1 MSGSAMT
8 VSVSADALRELIA
21 IVGDGRYVQV
31 KVDDRYVHGSD
42 ASIEWAE
49 PQVVVYPGSP
59 EEVRAV
65 VAWAA
70 RHGLPVTP
78 RGAGTGLSGG
88 AVPSGGV
95 LLVLTRLD
103 QILEIDPRA
112 RVARVEPGAV
122 NLELSEAAEPF
133 GLFYAPD
140 PSSQP
145 ACTIGGNL
153 AENSGG
159 PRCLAYGVTSNHV
172 CRIRVVLAD
181 ASEVELSA
189 APDPLGY
196 DLVGLFVGSEGTLG
210 VAVEAE
216 VRLLRKPE
224 AVRTLS
230 VTFPEIALAAEAV
243 NRVLLVGVRPVALEM
258 MDRSTLDAV
267 GQAFRQ
273 TVPREVKALLIAEVA
288 GLQEEADWA
297 AGLCRSI
304 FAESGALAVE
314 LAATPQERDRLWQM
328 RKRARGAL
336 GRLAPNYYV
345 HDITVPRHA
354 LPAVLARIEAIGR
367 ERGLKMATYLHA
379 GDGNLHP
386 NILFDAREP
395 GILQRVLAAGEEIL
409 ALAVDVGGT
418 LSGEHGIGLE
428 KRDYLGLIFDEAD
441 LEAMRRVRR
450 AFDPAGRFN
459 PDKALPRPGICREVR
474 PGVKGRV
481 PEGKPAAQVGLDG

>member
-1 MSGSAMT
+1 MTT
-8 VSVSADALRELIA
+8 VSAEALRGLVDT
-21 IVGDGRYVQV
+21 VGDSRYVQL
-31 KVDDRYVHGSD
+31 KADDRYVHGSD

-59 EEVRAV
+59 QEVRAV

-103 QILEIDPRA
+103 RILEIDPAA
-112 RVARVEPGAV
+112 RVARVEPGVV
-122 NLELSEAAEPF
+122 NLELSEAAEPY

-159 PRCLAYGVTSNHV
+159 PRCLAYGVTSNHTRRV
-172 CRIRVVLAD
+172 RVVLAD
-181 ASEVELSA
+181 GSEVELSA

-196 DLVGLFVGSEGTLG
+196 DLAGLFVGSEGTLG

-216 VRLLRKPE
+216 VRLLPRPE

-230 VTFPEIALAAEAV
+230 AAFPDITLAAEAV
-243 NRVLLVGVRPVALEM
+243 NRALLAGVRPVALEM
-258 MDRSTLDAV
+258 MDRATLDAV

-273 TVPREVKALLIAEVA
+273 AIPPEVKALLIAEVA
-288 GLQEEADWA
+288 GLEEEADWA
-297 AGLCRSI
+297 AQVCRAI
-304 FAESGALAVE
+304 FAESGAIRVD
-314 LAATPQERDRLWQM
+314 LAATPQERDRLWLM

-345 HDITVPRHA
+345 HDITVPRHT

-367 ERGLKMATYLHA
+367 EYGLKMATYLHA

-395 GILQRVLAAGEEIL
+395 GVFEKVLAAGEEIL
-409 ALAVDVGGT
+409 RLAVEAGGT

-441 LEAMRRVRR
+441 LEAMRKVKR

-481 PEGKPAAQVGLDG
+481 PEGEPAAQVRLEG

>member
-1 MSGSAMT
+1 MTTISGE
-8 VSVSADALRELIA
+8 ALAELLA
-21 IVGDGRYVQV
+21 VVGDGRHVQL
-31 KVDDRYVHGSD
+31 KVDDRHVHGSD
-42 ASIEWAE
+42 ASVEWAE

-103 QILEIDPRA
+103 RILDIDAQA
-112 RVARVEPGAV
+112 RTARVEPGVV
-122 NLELSEAAEPF
+122 NLDLSEAAEPF

-172 CRIRVVLAD
+172 RRLKVVLAD
-181 ASEVELSA
+181 GSEVELSA

-196 DLVGLFVGSEGTLG
+196 DLVGLFIGSEGTLG

-216 VRLLRKPE
+216 VRLVPRPE
-224 AVRTLS
+224 AIRTLS
-230 VTFPEIALAAEAV
+230 AAFPEMALAADAV
-243 NRVLLVGVRPVALEM
+243 NRVLLAGVRPVALEL
-258 MDRSTLDAV
+258 MDRATLDAV
-267 GQAFRQ
+267 GQAFREA
-273 TVPREVKALLIAEVA
+273 VPPEVKALLIAEVA

-314 LAATPQERDRLWQM
+314 LAATPAERDRLWRM

-354 LPAVLARIEAIGR
+354 LPAVLVQVEAIGR
-367 ERGLKMATYLHA
+367 KYGLRMATYLHA

-386 NILFDAREP
+386 NILFDARQP
-395 GILQRVLAAGEEIL
+395 GVFDRVLAAGEEIL
-409 ALAVDVGGT
+409 GLAVEAGGT

-428 KRDYLGLIFDEAD
+428 KRDYLGLVFAEAD
-441 LEAMRRVRR
+441 LEAMRKVKR

-459 PDKALPRPGICREVR
+459 PDKALPQPGICREVR

-481 PEGKPAAQVGLDG
+481 PEGKPAAEVGLEG

>member
-1 MSGSAMT
+1 
-8 VSVSADALRELIA
+8 
-21 IVGDGRYVQV
+21 
-31 KVDDRYVHGSD
+31 
-42 ASIEWAE
+42 
-49 PQVVVYPGSP
+49 
-59 EEVRAV
+59 
-65 VAWAA
+65 
-70 RHGLPVTP
+70 
-78 RGAGTGLSGG
+78 
-88 AVPSGGV
+88 VPSGSV
-95 LLVLTRLD
+95 RLVLTRLD
-103 QILEIDPRA
+103 RILDIDPQA
-112 RVARVEPGAV
+112 RSARVEPGVV

-172 CRIRVVLAD
+172 RRLMVVLAD
-181 ASEVELSA
+181 GSEVELSA

-216 VRLLRKPE
+216 VRLVPRPE
-224 AVRTLS
+224 AIRTLS
-230 VTFPEIALAAEAV
+230 AAFPEMALAAEAV
-243 NRVLLVGVRPVALEM
+243 NRVLLAGVRPVALEL
-258 MDRSTLDAV
+258 MDRATLDAV
-267 GQAFRQ
+267 GQAFREA
-273 TVPREVKALLIAEVA
+273 VPPEVKALLIAEVA

-314 LAATPQERDRLWQM
+314 LAATPAERDRLWRM

-354 LPAVLARIEAIGR
+354 LPAVLVQVEAIGR
-367 ERGLKMATYLHA
+367 KYGLRMATYLHA

-395 GILQRVLAAGEEIL
+395 GVFDRVLAAGEEIL
-409 ALAVDVGGT
+409 GLAVEAGGT

-428 KRDYLGLIFDEAD
+428 KRDYLGLVFAEAD
-441 LEAMRRVRR
+441 LEAMRKVKR

-459 PDKALPRPGICREVR
+459 PDKALPQPGICREVR

-481 PEGKPAAQVGLDG
+481 PEGKPAAEVGLEG

>member
-1 MSGSAMT
+1 MNLPAE
-8 VSVSADALRELIA
+8 ALKELQA
-21 IVGDGRYVQV
+21 IVGDGPHVQI
-31 KVDDRYVHGSD
+31 KADDRYVHGSD
-42 ASIEWAE
+42 ASVEWAE
-49 PQVVVYPGSP
+49 PLVVVYPGSP
-59 EEVRAV
+59 EEARGV

-103 QILEIDPRA
+103 RIIEIDRLN
-112 RVARVEPGAV
+112 RTARVEPGVV

-159 PRCLAYGVTSNHV
+159 PRCLAYGVTSNHTRRV
-172 CRIRVVLAD
+172 RVVLAD
-181 ASEVELSA
+181 GSEVSLSA

-216 VRLLRKPE
+216 VRLMPRPE

-230 VTFPEIALAAEAV
+230 AAFPDITLAAEAV
-243 NRVLLVGVRPVALEM
+243 NGVLLAGIRPVALEM

-267 GQAFRQ
+267 GQAFGE
-273 TVPREVKALLIAEVA
+273 TLPPEVKALLIAEVA
-288 GLQEEADWA
+288 GIREEADWA
-297 AGLCRSI
+297 AEVCRAL
-304 FAESGALAVE
+304 FAEAGALSVE
-314 LAATPQERDRLWQM
+314 LAAMPAARDRLWQM

-345 HDITVPRHA
+345 HDITVPRHT
-354 LPAVLARIEAIGR
+354 LPAVLARVEAIGR
-367 ERGLKMATYLHA
+367 RHGLRLATYLHA

-395 GILQRVLAAGEEIL
+395 GVFRRVLAAGEEIL
-409 ALAVDVGGT
+409 RLAVEVGGT

-428 KRDYLGLIFDEAD
+428 KRDYLGLVFEEAD
-441 LEAMRRVRR
+441 LEAMRKVKR
-450 AFDPAGRFN
+450 AFDPVGRFN
-459 PDKALPRPGICREVR
+459 PGKALPQPGICREVR

-481 PEGKPAAQVGLDG
+481 PEGEPAAQVGLEG

>member
-1 MSGSAMT
+1 MT
-8 VSVSADALRELIA
+8 VSISAGALRELIA
-21 IVGDGRYVQV
+21 IVGDGRYVQL

-42 ASIEWAE
+42 ASVEWAE

-103 QILEIDPRA
+103 RILDIDPQA
-112 RVARVEPGAV
+112 RTARVEPGVV

-172 CRIRVVLAD
+172 RRLMVVLAD
-181 ASEVELSA
+181 GSEVELSA
-189 APDPLGY
+189 APDSLGY

-216 VRLLRKPE
+216 VRLVPRPE
-224 AVRTLS
+224 AIRTLS
-230 VTFPEIALAAEAV
+230 AAFPEMALAAEAV
-243 NRVLLVGVRPVALEM
+243 NRVLLAGVRPVALEL
-258 MDRSTLDAV
+258 MDRATLDAV
-267 GQAFRQ
+267 GQAFREA
-273 TVPREVKALLIAEVA
+273 VPPEVKALLIAEVA

-314 LAATPQERDRLWQM
+314 LAATPVERDRLWRM

-354 LPAVLARIEAIGR
+354 LPAVLVQVEAIGR
-367 ERGLKMATYLHA
+367 KYGLRMATYLHA

-395 GILQRVLAAGEEIL
+395 GVFDRVLAAGEEIL
-409 ALAVDVGGT
+409 GLAVEAGGT

-428 KRDYLGLIFDEAD
+428 KRDYLGLVFAEGD
-441 LEAMRRVRR
+441 LEAMRKVKR

-459 PDKALPRPGICREVR
+459 PDKALPQPGICREVR

-481 PEGKPAAQVGLDG
+481 PEGKPAAEVGLEG

>member
-1 MSGSAMT
+1 MDLPAQ
-8 VSVSADALRELIA
+8 ALRELYA
-21 IVGDGRYVQV
+21 IVGDGPYVQV
-31 KVDDRYVHGSD
+31 KVDDRYAHGSD
-42 ASIEWAE
+42 ASVEWAE
-49 PQVVVYPGSP
+49 PRVVVYPAGP
-59 EEVRAV
+59 EAVRAV
-65 VAWAA
+65 VVWAA

-103 QILEIDPRA
+103 RVLQIDPLNRL
-112 RVARVEPGAV
+112 ARVEPGVV

-159 PRCLAYGVTSNHV
+159 PRCLAYGVTSHHT
-172 CRIRVVLAD
+172 RRLRVVLSD
-181 ASEVELSA
+181 GSEVSLSA

-216 VRLLRKPE
+216 VRLMPRPE

-230 VTFPEIALAAEAV
+230 AAFPDITLAAEAV
-243 NRVLLVGVRPVALEM
+243 NRVLLAGVRPIALEM
-258 MDRSTLDAV
+258 MDRATLDAV
-267 GQAFRQ
+267 GQAFGQ
-273 TVPREVKALLIAEVA
+273 TLPPEVKALVIAEVA
-288 GLQEEADWA
+288 GLEEEADWGA
-297 AGLCRSI
+297 EVCRAC
-304 FAESGALAVE
+304 FAESGALSVE
-314 LAATPQERDRLWQM
+314 VAATPAARDRLWQM

-345 HDITVPRHA
+345 HDITVPRHT
-354 LPAVLARIEAIGR
+354 LPAVLARLEAIGR
-367 ERGLKMATYLHA
+367 RYGLRLATYLHA

-395 GILQRVLAAGEEIL
+395 GVFDRVLAAGEEIL
-409 ALAVDVGGT
+409 RLAVEVGGT

-428 KRDYLGLIFDEAD
+428 KRDYLGLVFDEAD
-441 LEAMRRVRR
+441 LEAMRKVRR

-459 PDKALPRPGICREVR
+459 PDKALPQPGICREVR

-481 PEGKPAAQVGLDG
+481 PEGKPAAQVGLEG

>member
-1 MSGSAMT
+1 MSSISAE
-8 VSVSADALRELIA
+8 AFRELLT
-21 IVGDGRYVQV
+21 IVGDGRYVRV
-31 KVDDRYVHGSD
+31 RVADRYVHGSD

-49 PQVVVYPGSP
+49 PQVVVYPGSA
-59 EEVRAV
+59 EEARAV

-70 RHGLPVTP
+70 RHGLAVTP

-88 AVPSGGV
+88 AVPLDGI

-103 QILEIDPRA
+103 EIPEIDPKARIA
-112 RVARVEPGAV
+112 RVGPGVV

-159 PRCLAYGVTSNHV
+159 PRCLAYGVTSNHA
-172 CRIRVVLAD
+172 RRLRVVLAD
-181 ASEVELSA
+181 GSEAELSA

-216 VRLLRKPE
+216 VRLLRRPE
-224 AVRTLS
+224 AVRTLRA
-230 VTFPEIALAAEAV
+230 TFPGVPLAAEAV
-243 NRVLLVGVRPVALEM
+243 NRVLLAGIRPIALEL

-267 GQAFRQ
+267 GQAFGQ
-273 TVPREVKALLIAEVA
+273 SIPPEVRALLIAEVA
-288 GLQEEADWA
+288 GLEEEAEWA
-297 AGLCRSI
+297 AGVCRTI
-304 FAESGALAVE
+304 FAESGALEVE
-314 LAATPQERDRLWQM
+314 LAATSQERDRLWQM

-345 HDITVPRHA
+345 HDITVPRHT
-354 LPAVLARIEAIGR
+354 LPAVLAQVEAIGR
-367 ERGLKMATYLHA
+367 EYGLQMATYLHA

-386 NILFDAREP
+386 NILFDARQP
-395 GILQRVLAAGEEIL
+395 GVFERVLAAGEAIL
-409 ALAVDVGGT
+409 SLAVEAGGT

-428 KRDYLGLIFDEAD
+428 KRDYLGVIFTEAD
-441 LEAMRRVRR
+441 LEAMRKVKR

-459 PDKALPRPGICREVR
+459 PGKALPQPGICREVR
-474 PGVKGRV
+474 PGLKGRV
-481 PEGKPAAQVGLDG
+481 PKGEPAAEVGLEG